1 MNNNGENKLENKDEI
16 KIEIEI
22 PTIILNVVFI
32 LVAIYIFILYIKD
45 KNFHTVPC
53 YNMIIITLLL
63 FFDNVLRI
71 IPIGNNQTMQYIQAF
86 ILVFFD
92 KVLLN
97 ILTIQAIIYYL
108 GVIKTKIYYANE
120 KVIYITSFVINLII
134 AIFLA
139 LIYIIT
145 NGKVKYGVYWY
156 CGDNGT
162 NLKKIIDS
170 TFIGVLMAINF
181 FCILILLIYISG
193 KKRKASRGEIED
205 LGYCHHFTRVLLMFF
220 VNMLTFI
227 EQYLIIY
234 DILYNYGINIDLVYL
249 STCLIIDL
257 FYTINKTIYDETCVI
272 FCHKNIKKPKNILM
286 EETTSSKEDDDDN
299 MIRSE
304 SWDISMK

>member
-1 MNNNGENKLENKDEI
+1 MDNNGEDKKDDEY
-16 KIEIEI
+16 KFNI
-22 PTIILNVVFI
+22 PAIILNVVFI

-53 YNMIIITLLL
+53 YNMMIISLLL
-63 FFDNVLRI
+63 FFDNILRI
-71 IPIGNNQTMQYIQAF
+71 IPVGNIVTFQYIQAF

-108 GVIKTKIYYANE
+108 GVIKTQIYYANE

-134 AIFLA
+134 GIILA
-139 LIYIIT
+139 SIYIIA
-145 NGKVKYGVYWY
+145 NGKTKYGIYWY
-156 CGDNGT
+156 CGDSIT

-170 TFIGVLMAINF
+170 TFIGILIAINF

-227 EQYLIIY
+227 EQYFIIY
-234 DILYNYGINIDLVYL
+234 DVFDYNVVNVDLVYL

-257 FYTINKTIYDETCVI
+257 FYTLNKTIYDETCVI
-272 FCHKNIKKPKNILM
+272 FCHKNIKKPKQLLM
-286 EETTSSKEDDDDN
+286 EDTTSSKEDDDDEK
-299 MIRSE
+299 MRAE
-304 SWDISMK
+304 SWDIKV

>member
-1 MNNNGENKLENKDEI
+1 MDNNGEDKKDDEYNI
-16 KIEIEI
+16 SI

-32 LVAIYIFILYIKD
+32 FVAIYIFILYVKD

-71 IPIGNNQTMQYIQAF
+71 IPVGSNDIMQYIQAF

-108 GVIKTKIYYANE
+108 GVIKTQIYYANE

-134 AIFLA
+134 GIILA
-139 LIYIIT
+139 SIYIIA
-145 NGKVKYGVYWY
+145 NGKTKYGIYWY
-156 CGDNGT
+156 CGDSIT

-170 TFIGVLMAINF
+170 TFIGILIAINF

-227 EQYLIIY
+227 EQYFIIY
-234 DILYNYGINIDLVYL
+234 DVFDYNVVNVDLVYL

-257 FYTINKTIYDETCVI
+257 FYTLNKTIYDETCVI
-272 FCHKNIKKPKNILM
+272 FCHKTIKKPKQLLM
-286 EETTSSKEDDDDN
+286 EDTTSSKEDDEDEKV
-299 MIRSE
+299 RSE
-304 SWDISMK
+304 SWDIKV

>member
-1 MNNNGENKLENKDEI
+1 MDNNGEDKKDDEYNI
-16 KIEIEI
+16 SI

-32 LVAIYIFILYIKD
+32 FVAIYIFILYVKD

-71 IPIGNNQTMQYIQAF
+71 IPVGSNDIMQYIQAF

-108 GVIKTKIYYANE
+108 GVIKTQIYYANE

-134 AIFLA
+134 GIILA
-139 LIYIIT
+139 SIYIIA
-145 NGKVKYGVYWY
+145 NGKTKYGIYWY
-156 CGDNGT
+156 CGDSIT

-170 TFIGVLMAINF
+170 TFIGILIAINF

-227 EQYLIIY
+227 EQYFIIY
-234 DILYNYGINIDLVYL
+234 DVFDYNVVNVDLVYL

-257 FYTINKTIYDETCVI
+257 FYTLNKTIYDETCVI
-272 FCHKNIKKPKNILM
+272 FCHKNIKKPKQILM
-286 EETTSSKEDDDDN
+286 EDTTSSKEDDEDEK
-299 MIRSE
+299 IRSE
-304 SWDISMK
+304 SWDIKV

>member
-1 MNNNGENKLENKDEI
+1 MDNNGEDKKDDEYNI
-16 KIEIEI
+16 SI

-32 LVAIYIFILYIKD
+32 FVAIYIFILYVKD

-71 IPIGNNQTMQYIQAF
+71 IPVGSNDIMQYIQAF

-108 GVIKTKIYYANE
+108 GVIKTQIYYANE

-134 AIFLA
+134 GIILA
-139 LIYIIT
+139 SIYIIV
-145 NGKVKYGVYWY
+145 NGKTKYGIYWY
-156 CGDNGT
+156 CGDSIT

-170 TFIGVLMAINF
+170 TFIGILIAINF

-227 EQYLIIY
+227 EQYFIIY
-234 DILYNYGINIDLVYL
+234 DVFDYNVVNVDLVYL

-257 FYTINKTIYDETCVI
+257 FYTLNKTIYDETCVI
-272 FCHKNIKKPKNILM
+272 FCHKNIKKPKQLLM
-286 EETTSSKEDDDDN
+286 EDTTSSKEDDEDEK
-299 MIRSE
+299 IRSE
-304 SWDISMK
+304 SWDIKV

>member
-1 MNNNGENKLENKDEI
+1 MDNNGEDKKDDEYNI
-16 KIEIEI
+16 SI

-32 LVAIYIFILYIKD
+32 FVAIYIFILYVKD

-71 IPIGNNQTMQYIQAF
+71 IPVGSNDIMQYIQAF

-108 GVIKTKIYYANE
+108 GVIKTQIYYANE

-134 AIFLA
+134 GIILA
-139 LIYIIT
+139 SIYIIA
-145 NGKVKYGVYWY
+145 NGKTKYGIYWY
-156 CGDNGT
+156 CGDSIT

-170 TFIGVLMAINF
+170 TFIGILIAINF

-227 EQYLIIY
+227 EQYFIIY
-234 DILYNYGINIDLVYL
+234 DVFDYNVVNVDLVYL

-257 FYTINKTIYDETCVI
+257 FYTLNKTIYDETCVI
-272 FCHKNIKKPKNILM
+272 FCHKNIKKPKQLLM
-286 EETTSSKEDDDDN
+286 EDTTSSKEDDEDEKV
-299 MIRSE
+299 RSE
-304 SWDISMK
+304 SWDIKV

>member
-1 MNNNGENKLENKDEI
+1 MDNNGEDKKDDEYNI
-16 KIEIEI
+16 SI

-32 LVAIYIFILYIKD
+32 LVAIYIFILYVKD

-63 FFDNVLRI
+63 FLDNVLRI
-71 IPIGNNQTMQYIQAF
+71 IPVGSNDIMQYIQAF

-108 GVIKTKIYYANE
+108 GVIKTQIYYANE

-134 AIFLA
+134 GIILA
-139 LIYIIT
+139 SIYIIV
-145 NGKVKYGVYWY
+145 NGKTKYGIYWY
-156 CGDNGT
+156 CGDSIT

-170 TFIGVLMAINF
+170 TFIGILIAINF

-227 EQYLIIY
+227 EQYFIIY
-234 DILYNYGINIDLVYL
+234 DVFDYNVVNVDLVYL

-257 FYTINKTIYDETCVI
+257 FYTLNKTIYDETCVI
-272 FCHKNIKKPKNILM
+272 FCHKNIKKPKQLLM
-286 EETTSSKEDDDDN
+286 EDTTSSKEDDEDEK
-299 MIRSE
+299 IRSE
-304 SWDISMK
+304 SWDIKV

>member
-1 MNNNGENKLENKDEI
+1 MDNNGEDKKDDEYNI
-16 KIEIEI
+16 SI

-32 LVAIYIFILYIKD
+32 LVAIYIFILYVKD

-63 FFDNVLRI
+63 FLDNVLRI
-71 IPIGNNQTMQYIQAF
+71 IPVGSNDIMQYIQAF

-108 GVIKTKIYYANE
+108 GVIKTQIYYANE

-134 AIFLA
+134 GIILA
-139 LIYIIT
+139 SIYIIA
-145 NGKVKYGVYWY
+145 NGKTKYGIYWY
-156 CGDNGT
+156 CGDSIT

-170 TFIGVLMAINF
+170 TFIGILIAINF

-227 EQYLIIY
+227 EQYFIIY
-234 DILYNYGINIDLVYL
+234 DVFDYNVVNVDLVYL

-257 FYTINKTIYDETCVI
+257 FYTLNKTIYDETCVI
-272 FCHKNIKKPKNILM
+272 FCHKNIKKPKQLLM
-286 EETTSSKEDDDDN
+286 EDTTSSKEDDEDEK
-299 MIRSE
+299 IRSE
-304 SWDISMK
+304 SWDIKV

>member
-1 MNNNGENKLENKDEI
+1 MDNNGEDKKDDEY
-16 KIEIEI
+16 KFNI
-22 PTIILNVVFI
+22 PAIILNVVFI

-53 YNMIIITLLL
+53 YNMIIISLLL

-71 IPIGNNQTMQYIQAF
+71 IPVGSIDTIQYIQAF

-108 GVIKTKIYYANE
+108 GVIKTQIYYANE
-120 KVIYITSFVINLII
+120 KVIYITTFVINLII
-134 AIFLA
+134 SIILA
-139 LIYIIT
+139 SIYIIA
-145 NGKVKYGVYWY
+145 NGKTKYGIYWY
-156 CGDNGT
+156 CGDSTT

-170 TFIGVLMAINF
+170 IFIGILIAINF

-193 KKRKASRGEIED
+193 KIKKVSKGEIED
-205 LGYCHHFTRVLLMFF
+205 LDYCHHFTRVLLMFF
-220 VNMLTFI
+220 VNMLTLI

-234 DILYNYGINIDLVYL
+234 DILNNFNIDFIYL

-257 FYTINKTIYDETCVI
+257 FYTLNKTIYDETCFI
-272 FCHKNIKKPKNILM
+272 FCHKPIKNSRNILM
-286 EETTSSKEDDDDN
+286 KDTTSSKVDDDEN
-299 MIRSE
+299 MKRSE
-304 SWDISMK
+304 SWDIEME

>member
-1 MNNNGENKLENKDEI
+1 MDNNGEDKKDDEYNI
-16 KIEIEI
+16 SI

-32 LVAIYIFILYIKD
+32 LVAIYIFILYVKD

-63 FFDNVLRI
+63 FLDNVLRI
-71 IPIGNNQTMQYIQAF
+71 IPVGSNDIMQYIQAF

-108 GVIKTKIYYANE
+108 GVIKTQIYYANE

-134 AIFLA
+134 GIILA
-139 LIYIIT
+139 SIYIIV
-145 NGKVKYGVYWY
+145 NGKTKYGIYWY
-156 CGDNGT
+156 CGDSIT

-170 TFIGVLMAINF
+170 TFIGILIAINF

-227 EQYLIIY
+227 EQYFIIY
-234 DILYNYGINIDLVYL
+234 DVFDYNVVNVDLVYL

-257 FYTINKTIYDETCVI
+257 FYTLNKTIYDETCVI
-272 FCHKNIKKPKNILM
+272 FCHKNIKKPKQLLI
-286 EETTSSKEDDDDN
+286 EDTTSSKEDDEDEK
-299 MIRSE
+299 IRSE
-304 SWDISMK
+304 SWDIKV

>member
-1 MNNNGENKLENKDEI
+1 MDNNGEDKKDDEYNI
-16 KIEIEI
+16 SI

-32 LVAIYIFILYIKD
+32 FVAIYIFILYVKD

-71 IPIGNNQTMQYIQAF
+71 IPVGSNDIMQYIQAF

-108 GVIKTKIYYANE
+108 GVIKTQIYYANE

-134 AIFLA
+134 GIILA
-139 LIYIIT
+139 SIYIIA
-145 NGKVKYGVYWY
+145 NGKTKYGIYWY
-156 CGDNGT
+156 CGDSIT

-170 TFIGVLMAINF
+170 TFIGILIAINF

-227 EQYLIIY
+227 EQYFIIY
-234 DILYNYGINIDLVYL
+234 DVFDYNVVNVDLVYL

-257 FYTINKTIYDETCVI
+257 FYTLNKTIYDETCVI
-272 FCHKNIKKPKNILM
+272 FCHKNIKKPKQLLM
-286 EETTSSKEDDDDN
+286 EDTTSSKEDDEDEK
-299 MIRSE
+299 IRSE
-304 SWDISMK
+304 SWDIKV